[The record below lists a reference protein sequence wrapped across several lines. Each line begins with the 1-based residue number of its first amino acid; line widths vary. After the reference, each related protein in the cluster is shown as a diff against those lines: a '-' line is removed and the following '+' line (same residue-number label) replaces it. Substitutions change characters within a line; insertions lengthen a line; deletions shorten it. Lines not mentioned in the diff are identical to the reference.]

1 MTTEIRFFIALG
13 LEINTGNESHTFM
26 RELAPLPARVGN
38 WLKRYVERG
47 DDKPGQHHLSPARQ
61 VNDWVEQKIE
71 RIENAVALIE
81 IGLKSVAFAL

>member
-1 MTTEIRFFIALG
+1 MKVRFFLALG
-13 LEINTGNESHTFM
+13 LEINTDDGECHTFI

-61 VNDWVEQKIE
+61 VNDWVKQKIE